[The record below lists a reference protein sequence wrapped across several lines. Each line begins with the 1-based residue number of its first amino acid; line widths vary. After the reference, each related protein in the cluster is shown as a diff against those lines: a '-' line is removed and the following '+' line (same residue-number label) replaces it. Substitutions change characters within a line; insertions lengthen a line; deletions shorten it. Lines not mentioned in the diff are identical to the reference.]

1 MNDETTDV
9 ATDAE
14 GRAGRPRREPGR
26 HRDDARRGISFAWL
40 GSMPALVTI
49 SLSIAILV
57 KTFLLQAFFIPSE
70 SMLPTLAVGDRVFVN
85 KLHSTIGAIH
95 RGDIIVFADP
105 SGDGGPDRGLVGGV
119 LHWLGEGLGVAQP
132 ADEDFI
138 KRVMG
143 LPGETL
149 QIKDQTLYVDGEAID
164 EPYLTDEAI
173 GAMDDYGPFTVPDG
187 QLFVMGDNRGN
198 SLDSRFGLGTV
209 PIDRVIGDAVFRIWP
224 FGRFGPL

>member
-1 MNDETTDV
+1 MIERFEPRDPSETP
-9 ATDAE
+9 DAE
-14 GRAGRPRREPGR
+14 GRIPGR
-26 HRDDARRGISFAWL
+26 HRDTSPRGFSLRWL

-49 SLSIAILV
+49 SLSVAILV

-70 SMLPTLAVGDRVFVN
+70 SMLPTLEIGDRVFVN
-85 KLHSTIGAIH
+85 KLHSTIGEIH

-105 SGDGGPDRGLVGGV
+105 AGDGGPDRGFIGGV

-149 QIKDQTLYVDGEAID
+149 EIKGKVLYVDGEPID

-173 GAMDDYGPFTVPDG
+173 ADMGDFGPFTVPDG

-209 PIDRVIGDAVFRIWP
+209 PIDRVVGDAVFRIWP
-224 FGRFGPL
+224 LGRFGFLR